1 MGMFPSVLPRP
12 RAVLPPARFIA
23 GEAEAQTGGAPT
35 WGPAE
40 LVLGPGL
47 GAPCGHLLVCSP
59 QT

>member
-1 MGMFPSVLPRP
+1 MFPSVFPRP
-12 RAVLPPARFIA
+12 WAVLPPAGFIT

-35 WGPAE
+35 WGRAE

-47 GAPCGHLLVCSP
+47 GALCGHLLVCSP